1 MTVAGR
7 HIAIIAPPTAGHINP
22 LVALGTSLVA
32 AGHRVTLV
40 HMADVAAM
48 LPRGDVAFAP
58 LDHPAD
64 RQGLLAEHYRKLA
77 QPSGPVGLPRMIR
90 STAAMTA
97 RIRLAFET
105 ADLAGRARSVPQ
117 ARPGP
122 LRPHALGF

>member
-1 MTVAGR
+1 LTVAGR

-58 LDHPAD
+58 LGRLSGSRGMMLRVLSGTQRGWFGKLRLPEEF
-64 RQGLLAEHYRKLA
+64 LA
-77 QPSGPVGLPRMIR
+77 
-90 STAAMTA
+90 
-97 RIRLAFET
+97 
-105 ADLAGRARSVPQ
+105 
-117 ARPGP
+117 
-122 LRPHALGF
+122 ALERY